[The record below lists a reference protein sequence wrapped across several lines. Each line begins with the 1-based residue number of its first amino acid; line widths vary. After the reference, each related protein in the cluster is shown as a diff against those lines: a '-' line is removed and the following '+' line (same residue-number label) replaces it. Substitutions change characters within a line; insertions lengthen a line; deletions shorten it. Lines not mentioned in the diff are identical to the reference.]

1 MFGLYLIATRV
12 DKKADKSNSQNEGVC
27 DNANHLRRIL
37 TDIHPQRQF
46 PTQNSDHWIEKLYIL
61 PKPYA

>member
-12 DKKADKSNSQNEGVC
+12 DKKADKSNSQNAGVC
-27 DNANHLRRIL
+27 YNANHLRRIL

-46 PTQNSDHWIEKLYIL
+46 PTQNSDHWIEKTIYST
-61 PKPYA
+61 

>member
-12 DKKADKSNSQNEGVC
+12 DEKADKSNSQNAGVC
-27 DNANHLRRIL
+27 YNANHLRRIF

-46 PTQNSDHWIEKLYIL
+46 PTQIATIG
-61 PKPYA
+61 